1 MSFCRRS
8 VLWIIPVFLMIA
20 VLSFASRGFA
30 AVQCQAALG
39 EGQCGGFCSGT
50 DLCANVAGTCQC
62 VVANTF
68 CGDQS
73 LTSAPGGI
81 PMCGGFCAS
90 QFASCQLTAG
100 AVCLCVPFA

>member
-8 VLWIIPVFLMIA
+8 VVWILPVFLMIA
-20 VLSFASRGFA
+20 VLSVASRGFA

-39 EGQCGGFCSGT
+39 LGEGQCGGLCTGT
-50 DLCANVAGTCQC
+50 DVCANVAGTCEC
-62 VVANTF
+62 VVSTTF

-73 LTSAPGGI
+73 GNTAPGGI

-90 QFASCQLTAG
+90 QFASCQLT
-100 AVCLCVPFA
+100 